1 MKTALITG
9 ITGQDGSYLAEFLLK
24 KGYQVHGIV
33 RRASMYNRSRIEHLR
48 GNPAVYG
55 KQLFLH
61 YADLQDATPMRRIL
75 QSTEP
80 DEIYH
85 LAGQSHVGLSFDIP
99 ESTVQ
104 EVAMATLSILEI
116 CRDLPKTPKVYH
128 ASSSEIFGSPDESP
142 QTEDSPL
149 RPENPYG
156 CSKVFATQMVRVY
169 RKAHGLF
176 AVSGIAYNHESS
188 RRGEN
193 FVTKKIVRSVAEI
206 AKGGSQ
212 ALVLGNLNSERD
224 WGFAPEYVE
233 AMWLMLQQDVP
244 RDLILAT
251 GSPCS
256 VRSFTKDAFAAVG
269 IQIAFEGDGTS
280 EIGRNEATGEEILRV
295 SPEFF
300 RKIDTTQLVGDSQ
313 AAQDAIGWRARTIGG
328 DVARKMVLDEM

>member
-9 ITGQDGSYLAEFLLK
+9 ITGQDGSYLAEFLLG
-24 KGYQVHGIV
+24 KGYEVHGIV
-33 RRASMYNRSRIEHLR
+33 RRASMFNRSRIEHLR
-48 GNPAVYG
+48 ADPEIYG
-55 KQLFLH
+55 KRLFLH
-61 YADLQDATPMRRIL
+61 YADLQDATPLRRIL
-75 QSTEP
+75 QKSAP

-99 ESTVQ
+99 ESTVH
-104 EVAMATLSILEI
+104 EVATATLSILEI
-116 CRDLPKTPKVYH
+116 CRDLPKLPRFYH
-128 ASSSEIFGSPDESP
+128 ASSSEVFGSPDDSP
-142 QTEDSPL
+142 QTERTPY

-156 CSKVFATQMVRVY
+156 CSKAFATQMVRVY

-193 FVTKKIVRSVAEI
+193 FVTKKIVRSAAEI

-212 ALVLGNLNSERD
+212 PLVLGNLDSERD

-233 AMWLMLQQDVP
+233 AMWLMLQHEVPQDLV
-244 RDLILAT
+244 LAT

-256 VRSFTKDAFAAVG
+256 VRSFTKDAFAAAG
-269 IQIAFEGDGTS
+269 IQVAFEGEGES
-280 EIGRNEATGEEILRV
+280 EIGRNELTGETIVRV

-300 RKIDTTQLVGDSQ
+300 RKIDTTRLVGDPQ
-313 AAQDAIGWRARTIGG
+313 AALNAIGWRARTIGG
-328 DVARKMVLDEM
+328 DVARKMLLAEM